1 MTQRE
6 RKAKQQRL
14 EKRLKQRDTN
24 SAAKLAV
31 NALMVI
37 PAYVLRTTY
46 GFGNE
51 RTERF
56 MAEFVRIWEAICK
69 DEVKIETL
77 AESLEAETGIRID
90 ADGNIYN
97 MRKDS

>member
-14 EKRLKQRDTN
+14 EERLKQRDTN

-56 MAEFVRIWEAICK
+56 M
-69 DEVKIETL
+69 T
-77 AESLEAETGIRID
+77 
-90 ADGNIYN
+90 
-97 MRKDS
+97 